1 MTTLLDK
8 LNPEVRAKLNALP
21 ADQQERATYWLT
33 KSEYLFE
40 TPYSHARWI
49 CMYFQQP
56 IENFYDLFAV

>member
-8 LNPEVRAKLNALP
+8 LKPEARAKLNALP

-33 KSEYLFE
+33 KNEYIFE
-40 TPYSHARWI
+40 TQYSHARWI

-56 IENFYDLFAV
+56 LENFYDLFAV